1 MGDSSDRGLSGLWS
15 LRIKAPMVR
24 GKFGPHHLQSPLL
37 TLFSSYAFICLR
49 QMSPLSRQP
58 AVFPPPW
65 LKEELNS
72 DPFWVDEATCSAL
85 RDETLCL
92 FEGTP
97 TPLEDPAAS
106 STQYL
111 FSSFD
116 DDHLGHPSVSRDTER
131 FSGVDLT
138 LVGSNILF
146 GIQPDNLYVTS
157 SLIPSSSAVVT
168 DWSLSLV
175 S

>member
-1 MGDSSDRGLSGLWS
+1 MGDSSDRGLSGLWP
-15 LRIKAPMVR
+15 LRIKTPMVR

-65 LKEELNS
+65 LKEELISN
-72 DPFWVDEATCSAL
+72 PFWVDGATCSAL
-85 RDETLCL
+85 RDETLRL

-97 TPLEDPAAS
+97 RPLEDPAAS
-106 STQYL
+106 STQHL

-116 DDHLGHPSVSRDTER
+116 DDHLGHPSTSGDTER
-131 FSGVDLT
+131 FNGVDLS
-138 LVGSNILF
+138 LVESNIFF
-146 GIQPDNLYVTS
+146 GIQPDNPYVMS
-157 SLIPSSSAVVT
+157 FLIGCRE
-168 DWSLSLV
+168 
-175 S
+175 